1 MAIRLRMMMRFPVGV
16 AVFAACLMSA
26 CVPASAPPAP
36 NGGQV
41 TPAPRPVQPAPQAA
55 PAPQPVPAA
64 GVWQT
69 DWTYWPVTPGD
80 WVYRQDERGSI
91 ALFGPLGQNALV
103 SLRCDR
109 AQGAIF
115 LSRQGQ
121 ASGSTTITLR
131 ASQGLESFPAA
142 QAGDSPYIAA
152 AIAPSNP
159 MLDKLAYS
167 RGRFVVESPGFPP
180 LKLPNWA
187 EVARVIEDC
196 RG

>member
-1 MAIRLRMMMRFPVGV
+1 MMMRFPVV
-16 AVFAACLMSA
+16 IASVLAVGLVSA
-26 CVPASAPPAP
+26 CVPASAPPASS
-36 NGGQV
+36 GGQV
-41 TPAPRPVQPAPQAA
+41 TPAPRPVQPAPQPQPQPA
-55 PAPQPVPAA
+55 PAPPA
-64 GVWQT
+64 GTWQT

-109 AQGAIF
+109 AQGALF

-121 ASGSTTITLR
+121 ANGGTTITLR
-131 ASQGLESFPAA
+131 ASQGLETFTAT

-152 AIAPSNP
+152 AIAPANP

-167 RGRFVVESPGFPP
+167 RGRFVVESPGLPP
-180 LKLPNWA
+180 LKLPSWA
-187 EVARVIEDC
+187 EVSRVIEDC

>member
-1 MAIRLRMMMRFPVGV
+1 MMRFPVGV
-16 AVFAACLMSA
+16 AVFAACLVSA
-26 CVPASAPPAP
+26 CVPASAPPAS

-103 SLRCDR
+103 SIRCDR
-109 AQGAIF
+109 AQGALF
-115 LSRQGQ
+115 LSRQGI
-121 ASGSTTITLR
+121 AAGGTTITLR
-131 ASQGLESFPAA
+131 ASQGLETF
-142 QAGDSPYIAA
+142 AA
-152 AIAPSNP
+152 AILPSNP

-167 RGRFVVESPGFPP
+167 RGRFVVESPGLPP

-187 EVARVIEDC
+187 EIARVIEDC